1 MPTSIL
7 TAVSSGSATTQ
18 RVLAD
23 DALAL
28 AAALAELQPPDAV
41 LFAATPLTPMSARG
55 PIPLGGVPVG
65 AAINN

>member
-7 TAVSSGSATTQ
+7 TAVSSDSATTQ

-23 DALAL
+23 DAL

-41 LFAATPLTPMSARG
+41 LFAANPLTPMSARG

-65 AAINN
+65 ATINN